1 MKKRPYYE
9 LIKNAV
15 IYISGSIGIIL
26 GLLMVACY
34 QGECYIGSLICLVL
48 SGIFM
53 QIGVRTW
60 EAAESRKGT
69 D

>member
-1 MKKRPYYE
+1 MKKPYYE
-9 LIKNAV
+9 LIENAV

-34 QGECYIGSLICLVL
+34 KGECYIGSLICLVL
-48 SGIFM
+48 SGICM
-53 QIGVRTW
+53 NIGVRTW
-60 EAAESRKGT
+60 EMSESRKGG